1 MYLGE
6 DMTQYLQKFMDGE
19 SSLYTP
25 STKELS
31 FGVASVASIQVPAED
46 RNRTSP
52 LPYGGARFEF
62 RAVGSTQNVSLV
74 NTVLNTLTAE
84 GFKIISDR
92 VEAGEEVAAVAR
104 DLLKKHFKCIFNG
117 NGYDPAWP
125 SIADEKGIW
134 RIDSGVDALQR
145 LSAEKNTQ
153 LFSQMGVLSPEEC
166 KAREEVL
173 LEHYS
178 GTVEIECRVMVDMI
192 NQHVIP
198 AAQTTGIDKWVQDL
212 QDEVGRLERAL
223 AEMNT
228 APTPSKWR
236 SAATHAAALAMFAKL
251 ALLPCFPV

>member
-1 MYLGE
+1 M
-6 DMTQYLQKFMDGE
+6 
-19 SSLYTP
+19 
-25 STKELS
+25 
-31 FGVASVASIQVPAED
+31 
-46 RNRTSP
+46 
-52 LPYGGARFEF
+52 
-62 RAVGSTQNVSLV
+62 
-74 NTVLNTLTAE
+74 LNTLTAE

-228 APTPSKWR
+228 APTPSKK
-236 SAATHAAALAMFAKL
+236 AALARVLRLETMEEVRTACDTTEALVPEKL
-251 ALLPCFPV
+251 WTLATYCELLFLDTQEM